1 MEETPNDIDFRQV
14 NLTDPSPLL
23 SKLHQTL
30 TTCAKSLESDD
41 FSPSNAS
48 LCDLIGFLDSIS
60 GAALSD
66 PNDIETA
73 KTASLVLAELHRFV
87 SSPSLSQMVVDA
99 LSFELPKAAVRFS
112 GVSEECRGI
121 VDSVVGHFVAV
132 CNPRDMHSVLC
143 EALESLSKDF
153 KAPVFFLPLFSGLL
167 KVFLRI
173 QRRHFEQVK
182 VAFPVI
188 LNVLK
193 VVSLESEDE
202 DKDSLRELV
211 SRAIDI
217 ATSVQ
222 TIGEKLVDRR
232 KKEFHALL
240 GLCVLQIMA
249 LTASSLADKSTSVS
263 LFQRLSRLLPFC
275 GLSYIGL
282 ITGFDV
288 DASTNLILE
297 EDRDDFLNCFSF
309 VKTGACLAVIWGHI
323 SNEVAKATGEDLIV
337 VKDKL
342 KHSQTERWQAIGMLK
357 YVLSAVDQSW
367 ELKSHAIDFL
377 LSILDENVPR
387 QCNENHLDFSSY
399 VPGLFSALQALG
411 TVMMYTSDAVL
422 RKKAYAALKCVL
434 RNIPSCERF
443 DLLKALIMN
452 SNSSSMIA
460 ILMDFVKEEILKE
473 SQKVIENGGQTM
485 KSENKVDPSSLF
497 WSVNA
502 LGLVEYI
509 LKPPKGGPPTLPEQ
523 SESVVSALNLY
534 RFLLIMESTGKT
546 NRTGILSEKTLR
558 KAYMEWLLPLRTVLS
573 GIEQE
578 NQSDYSEI
586 AVNINCSL
594 NPVQVVLYRCIELV
608 EENLKQCK

>member
-1 MEETPNDIDFRQV
+1 
-14 NLTDPSPLL
+14 
-23 SKLHQTL
+23 
-30 TTCAKSLESDD
+30 
-41 FSPSNAS
+41 
-48 LCDLIGFLDSIS
+48 
-60 GAALSD
+60 
-66 PNDIETA
+66 
-73 KTASLVLAELHRFV
+73 
-87 SSPSLSQMVVDA
+87 MVVDA
-99 LSFELPKAAVRFS
+99 LAFELPKAVVRFA
-112 GVSEECRGI
+112 GVSDECRGI
-121 VDSVVGHFVAV
+121 VDSVVEHFVAV

-193 VVSLESEDE
+193 GVSLVSEDE
-202 DKDSLRELV
+202 DKDSLGELV

-222 TIGEKLVDRR
+222 TIGEILVDRR

-240 GLCVLQIMA
+240 GLYVLQIMA
-249 LTASSLADKSTSVS
+249 LTASSLADTSTSVS
-263 LFQRLSRLLPFC
+263 LFRQLSQLLPFC
-275 GLSYIGL
+275 GFSYIGL

-288 DASTNLILE
+288 DASTNMILE

-357 YVLSAVDQSW
+357 YVLSAADQSW

-377 LSILDENVPR
+377 LSILDENIPR

-399 VPGLFSALQALG
+399 VPGLFSVLQALG
-411 TVMMYTSDAVL
+411 MVMMYTSDAVL

-443 DLLKALIMN
+443 DLLKALIIN

-460 ILMDFVKEEILKE
+460 ILMDFVREEILKE
-473 SQKVIENGGQTM
+473 SQKVPENGGQTM

-497 WSVNA
+497 WSMNA

-509 LKPPKGGPPTLPEQ
+509 LKPPQGGPPSLPEQ

-546 NRTGILSEKTLR
+546 NHTGVLSEKNLR